1 MSASSLSPETLELVA
16 RGLGCDAISAETPH
30 PRSSSPDVWP
40 QRFYRVKDC
49 YRHADDIAWQGLSLA
64 DLASHC
70 KAKLRES
77 WLNCE
82 AWHGPNAA
90 SARIYQPMGY
100 GKLDTFAFHE
110 VCGPESSDDECVILA
125 FAHVVAKGALP

>member
-1 MSASSLSPETLELVA
+1 MSLSPETLELCA
-16 RGLGCDAISAETPH
+16 RGLGYDRGWSAQSSRAGSYVFSWRSASPH
-30 PRSSSPDVWP
+30 KDLQMTDYLSVPDV
-40 QRFYRVKDC
+40 
-49 YRHADDIAWQGLSLA
+49 AAA
-64 DLASHC
+64 C